1 MRIPKN
7 SRKTAREPSRCFI
20 YSRGRAASIE
30 RLSRRIIVAAIEAVI
45 LSLPGIVPASGQ
57 VEPVEKTLMADDV
70 FKNVQ
75 VLKGIPVNEFMET
88 MGFFAA
94 SLGYN
99 CTDCHVQQSLA
110 NWAKYAEDI
119 PAKRRARSMILM
131 VNAFNKTNFGG
142 RRVLTC
148 YSCHRGL
155 GIPKVIPSLA
165 EQYGTPVDDPNEVE
179 IIDQNAKGLTADQI
193 LERYIQAIGGVE
205 NVARLTSFTAK
216 GTYTGYDTDSAIVP
230 AEVFAKAPAQRTMIV
245 HGPLGDGTTTYN
257 GRSGWIAGPD
267 KPVPVLTLPAGA
279 DLDALRLD
287 ANLSFP
293 SGIKQAL
300 TQWRFGFPAA
310 TIDGRDMDVIQ
321 GTTAGKSRVKLF
333 FDKESGL
340 LVRLV
345 RYADTVVGIVPTQID
360 YSDYR
365 EVSGVKMP
373 FKWIVTW
380 TDGRSTT
387 KLNEVTANVPTDE
400 AKFAKPE
407 PPVGHKTATH

>member
-1 MRIPKN
+1 MAAKFDYKETMRIPKS
-7 SRKTAREPSRCFI
+7 SRKPAPRQ
-20 YSRGRAASIE
+20 AASIE
-30 RLSRRIIVAAIEAVI
+30 RLSRRFIVGAIETAV
-45 LSLPGIVPASGQ
+45 LFLLGMAAASGQ
-57 VEPVEKTLMADDV
+57 NAPAEKTLMAEDV

-94 SLGYN
+94 SLSYN
-99 CTDCHVQQSLA
+99 CTDCHVQESLA
-110 NWAKYAEDI
+110 SWAKYAEDT
-119 PAKRRARSMILM
+119 PAKRRARAMILM

-155 GIPKVIPSLA
+155 GTPKVIPSLA

-179 IIDQNAKGLTADQI
+179 IIDQDGKGLTADQI
-193 LERYIQAIGGVE
+193 LERYIQAAGGVE
-205 NVARLTSFTAK
+205 NAARLTSFTAK
-216 GTYTGYDTDSAIVP
+216 GTYTGYDTDTALVP

-267 KPVPVLTLPAGA
+267 KPVPVLTLPPGA
-279 DLDALRLD
+279 DLDALKLD

-300 TQWRFGFPAA
+300 TQWRVGFPTA
-310 TIDGRDMDVIQ
+310 TIDGRDMDVVQ

-333 FDKESGL
+333 FEKESGL
-340 LVRLV
+340 LGACPRNSVRC
-345 RYADTVVGIVPTQID
+345 T
-360 YSDYR
+360 
-365 EVSGVKMP
+365 
-373 FKWIVTW
+373 
-380 TDGRSTT
+380 
-387 KLNEVTANVPTDE
+387 
-400 AKFAKPE
+400 
-407 PPVGHKTATH
+407 

>member
-1 MRIPKN
+1 
-7 SRKTAREPSRCFI
+7 
-20 YSRGRAASIE
+20 
-30 RLSRRIIVAAIEAVI
+30 
-45 LSLPGIVPASGQ
+45 
-57 VEPVEKTLMADDV
+57 MAEDV

-99 CTDCHVQQSLA
+99 CTDCHVQAALA

-119 PAKRRARSMILM
+119 PAKRRARGMILM

-179 IIDQNAKGLTADQI
+179 IIDQDAEGLTADQI
-193 LERYIQAIGGVE
+193 LERYIRAIGGAE
-205 NVARLTSFTAK
+205 SAARLTSFTAK
-216 GTYTGYDTDSAIVP
+216 GTYTGFDTDNVMIP

-245 HGPLGDGTTTYN
+245 HGPLGDGTTTYS

-267 KPVPVLTLPAGA
+267 KPVPVLTLPSGA
-279 DLDALRLD
+279 DLDALKLD

-293 SGIKQAL
+293 GGIKQTL
-300 TQWRFGFPAA
+300 TQWRVGFPAT
-310 TIDGRDMDVIQ
+310 TIDGRDMDVVQ

-373 FKWIVTW
+373 FKWTVTW

-387 KLNEVTANVPTDE
+387 ELNEVTANMSIDE
-400 AKFAKPE
+400 AKFAKPG
-407 PPVGHKTATH
+407 PPVANQKRSATH